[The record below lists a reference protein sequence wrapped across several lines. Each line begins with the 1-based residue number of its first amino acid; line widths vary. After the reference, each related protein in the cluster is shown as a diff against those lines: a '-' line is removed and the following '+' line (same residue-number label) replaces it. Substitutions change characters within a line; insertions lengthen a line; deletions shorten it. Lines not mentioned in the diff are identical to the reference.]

1 MTRKVPSVP
10 HPTIQQFNNS
20 AISSALDGGDNLSEY
35 SPSTP
40 ASVLVVNWNGREH
53 LEVCLSSLLRQ
64 TLAGVEVVLVDN
76 ASSDDS
82 VAWVRERFGDA
93 VRVLEQKENLGYAGG
108 LNAGIRAARGR
119 YLLALNSD
127 TEVDAECLARLVAA
141 ADQRPD
147 AGMFAPKI
155 LSFDDRRV
163 LDNVGHLLYPDGL
176 SRGRGRLEP
185 DCGQYDREEEIV
197 LPSGCAVLLR
207 RAMLADIGLFD
218 ADLFAYCDDTD
229 LGLRAR
235 LAGWRCRSV
244 PSAVVYHKYS
254 AASAAY
260 SPLKAFLVERN
271 RAWVAV
277 KCLPA
282 PLLIASPFFTA
293 ARLAAQAWGAL
304 RRRGAA
310 GRFASTHS
318 PMALIAVLLR
328 AYAAALRGLP
338 RAWRKRRAIQQSR
351 RVSTWDAIDW
361 LRRYGMGVRE
371 VALKD

>member
-1 MTRKVPSVP
+1 LISESDLQPIGNYDAAVPV
-10 HPTIQQFNNS
+10 S
-20 AISSALDGGDNLSEY
+20 AI
-35 SPSTP
+35 
-40 ASVLVVNWNGREH
+40 VVNWNGREY
-53 LEVCLSSLLRQ
+53 LGVCLDSLQRQ
-64 TLAGVEVVLVDN
+64 TLPGVEIVLVDN
-76 ASSDDS
+76 ASSDGS
-82 VAWVRERFGDA
+82 VAFVRERYGA
-93 VRVLEQKENLGYAGG
+93 TVRLLEQRENLGYAGG
-108 LNAGIRAARGR
+108 LNAGIQAARGR

-127 TEVDAECLARLVAA
+127 TEVAPDGLARLVAA
-141 ADQRPD
+141 ADAWPST
-147 AGMFAPKI
+147 GMFSPKI
-155 LSFDDRRV
+155 LSFDDRKV

-176 SRGRGRLEP
+176 SRGRGRLES
-185 DCGQYDREEEIV
+185 DRGQYDREEEIV

-218 ADLFAYCDDTD
+218 TDLFAYCDDTD

-244 PSAVVYHKYS
+244 PSAVVFHKYS

-282 PLLIASPFFTA
+282 PLLLVSPVFTA
-293 ARLAAQAWGAL
+293 LRLAVQAWGVVS
-304 RRRGAA
+304 RRGAA

-318 PMALIAVLLR
+318 APELLLVLLR

-338 RAWRKRRAIQQSR
+338 GAWRKRRAVQRHR
-351 RVSTWDAIDW
+351 RVSTWEAIGW
-361 LRRYGMGVRE
+361 LRRYRMSVRE